1 MWLKGMSVGV
11 CGELGRDCVT
21 ALGKLSTPYANRKNL
36 SGSRTRWSASEVA
49 KTGGGISFRRHRLI
63 SKTETVLCGPT
74 THRCLFAP
82 AAFPVRVGAHKKINT
97 CVVAN
102 RRPSNRAAVLLVVV
116 SHYRQSEIPQQINL

>member
-21 ALGKLSTPYANRKNL
+21 ALGKLSTPYANRKHL
-36 SGSRTRWSASEVA
+36 SEASEVA

-74 THRCLFAP
+74 AVCLRQQRFLSVSAL
-82 AAFPVRVGAHKKINT
+82 AKK
-97 CVVAN
+97 
-102 RRPSNRAAVLLVVV
+102 
-116 SHYRQSEIPQQINL
+116 